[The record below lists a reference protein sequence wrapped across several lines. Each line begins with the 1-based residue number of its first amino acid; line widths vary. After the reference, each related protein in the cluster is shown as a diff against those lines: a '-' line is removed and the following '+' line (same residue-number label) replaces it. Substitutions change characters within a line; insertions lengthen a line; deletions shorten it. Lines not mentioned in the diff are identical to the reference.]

1 MQIEVSVSL
10 LIQPIAQEEVQT
22 DRVLCEQVCLVIV
35 GVNIE
40 HEVDMLFLLY
50 SVKVYICPLW

>member
-10 LIQPIAQEEVQT
+10 LIQPITQEEVQT
-22 DRVLCEQVCLVIV
+22 DRVLCEQVYLVIV

-40 HEVDMLFLLY
+40 HKVENAISICY
-50 SVKVYICPLW
+50 SF